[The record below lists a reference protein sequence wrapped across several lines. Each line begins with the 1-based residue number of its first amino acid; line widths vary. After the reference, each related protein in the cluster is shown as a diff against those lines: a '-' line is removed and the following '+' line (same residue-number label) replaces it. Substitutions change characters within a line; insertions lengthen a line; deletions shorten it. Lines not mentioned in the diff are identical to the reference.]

1 MAKRTLSNKMGK
13 SVVTRIV
20 VYVLCALLIFYS
32 LTLLLSLYWGLI
44 TSLKN
49 SYEFSSL
56 EAWNKVGFPN
66 LDKNAKF
73 NSYEEFFHFKN
84 YVLIFQNL
92 KYFRVETF
100 YQGQNL
106 VVHQAG
112 NAANDYQVS
121 MLGML
126 GNTLMYTVGGA
137 AIYAFMPC
145 MTAYLCS
152 KYDDF
157 KLSGIIF
164 VVYLFMM
171 CMPIVGN
178 YPTEL
183 TFLRNAGLYDSIF
196 GNYVQK
202 MTGSGMYF
210 FVYYAYFKGVSNTY
224 REAAEIDGAPQIVI
238 MFGIYFPLAIKMVA
252 TVFLIQFV
260 NLWNDYQTPLLYLPT
275 FPTLAY
281 AIFLLNS
288 DDSSKLAGLRNLYGV
303 TPKMAGCMLLAVPI
317 TIIFVIFKERLMG
330 DVSLGGIKE

>member
-1 MAKRTLSNKMGK
+1 MAKMKLNNKIGK
-13 SVVTRIV
+13 SVVTRVV
-20 VYVLCALLIFYS
+20 VYVLCGLLILYS
-32 LTLLLSLYWGLI
+32 ATLLLSLYWGLI

-49 SYEFSSL
+49 AYEFSSL
-56 EAWNKVGFPN
+56 EVNNKVGFPI
-66 LDKNAKF
+66 LDKNAKL
-73 NSYEEFFHFKN
+73 NSREEFFRLKN

-100 YQGQNL
+100 YMGQNV

-112 NAANDYQVS
+112 SAANEYQVS

-126 GNTLMYTVGGA
+126 GNTLMYTIGGA
-137 AIYAFMPC
+137 TIYAIMPC
-145 MTAYLCS
+145 MTAYLCA

-157 KLSGIIF
+157 KLSGIIY

-183 TFLRNAGLYDSIF
+183 TFLRNIGIYDTIW
-196 GNYVQK
+196 GNYIQK

-210 FVYYAYFKGVSNTY
+210 FVYHAYFKGVSNTY
-224 REAAEIDGAPQIVI
+224 REAAEIDGAPQLTI
-238 MFGIYFPLAIKMVA
+238 MVRIYFPLAVKMVS

-275 FPTLAY
+275 FPTVAY
-281 AIFLLNS
+281 GIFLLNS
-288 DDSSKLAGLRNLYGV
+288 DDSSKLAGLRNLYGI

-317 TIIFVIFKERLMG
+317 TIIFIIFKERLMG